1 MQIWEELES
10 DPDRGAVALVST
22 YADRLYRL
30 AYRLCSNSA
39 TAEDLAFRTLS
50 RALTS
55 VGRDFGDEKA
65 FFAWLCTIL
74 VNFYRQDLRRKG
86 ANALVFPETLP
97 EVTDTRVLP
106 DAEICARSDHET
118 LRAVVA
124 DLSPL
129 LREATV
135 LRYFEDLSIPEIA
148 EILGVPEGT
157 VKFRLHAAR
166 QKIRQVLTKR
176 FGF

>member
-97 EVTDTRVLP
+97 EVTESCGDRPSHPV
-106 DAEICARSDHET
+106 
-118 LRAVVA
+118 
-124 DLSPL
+124 
-129 LREATV
+129 
-135 LRYFEDLSIPEIA
+135 
-148 EILGVPEGT
+148 GT
-157 VKFRLHAAR
+157 DPRTSRNLEFRLSFA
-166 QKIRQVLTKR
+166 KGSIRVFLR
-176 FGF
+176 